1 MRHAFG
7 LAVLLLVTSA
17 SAGLEEPA
25 HKISSYLPS
34 KDVEK
39 FVVEKLDLST
49 FRNSFGPRR
58 EPGKR
63 TFADFGLRPTNTSNG
78 VIEFKDDD
86 WNYTVKILGRQDYN
100 NDGIEDLAI
109 RFTDRS
115 LVGSYRTESQLLL
128 TRYSND
134 GKLIAIAYELDGAN
148 LDSSNSPASN

>member
-1 MRHAFG
+1 MRHSFG

-17 SAGLEEPA
+17 NAGLEVPA
-25 HKISSYLPS
+25 NKILSHLPS
-34 KDVEK
+34 KDIEK

-58 EPGKR
+58 EPGMR
-63 TFADFGLRPTNTSNG
+63 TFADFGLGPTTASNG
-78 VIEFKDDD
+78 IIEFKEDD
-86 WNYTVKILGRQDYN
+86 WNYTVKILGRRDYN

-134 GKLIAIAYELDGAN
+134 GKLIAIAYELDVVN
-148 LDSSNSPASN
+148 PDSTGSPASN